1 MTITI
6 INYKLLPFCLCK
18 SGPSIDTT
26 TMSNVATKVAVVGGG
41 NIENIAERNG
51 MNVAVSGAVCAS
63 TLAKNGI
70 SVTLFESARGPGGR
84 MSQRSVSNSD
94 VLRLVH
100 EWESKGLV
108 EEWKENFGS
117 FDCISKKFLD
127 IEQEAPNKKYV
138 GIPGMNSICK
148 ALCNETGVESKF
160 GVGIGRLECLDDEKW
175 SLTGLD
181 GQNLG
186 RFSGVV
192 VSDKSIASPRFTDVT
207 GRPPPLDLSL
217 TPELALKLQD
227 IPVSPCFALMLA
239 FSEPLSSI
247 SVKGFSFKNSEILS
261 WSHCDS
267 SKPGRSTARHAS
279 VERWV
284 LHSTANY
291 ARGVIAQTGLQKP
304 SSATLTKVAQ
314 ELFQEF
320 QSIGLNI
327 PRPFFM
333 KAHRCFYWL
342 SRVLALLLVAC
353 NLHNVHDKIDHQDY
367 ILALKLTGNYRLIV
381 RTRGQDSVCLELKIQ
396 GSAFPT
402 ASIAREQ
409 KCLWD
414 RKKRLA
420 ICGDFCVSPNVE
432 GAILSGLAAASK
444 LTEMLSCL

>member
-1 MTITI
+1 MTITT

-18 SGPSIDTT
+18 SDPSIDTT

-41 NIENIAERNG
+41 I
-51 MNVAVSGAVCAS
+51 SGAVCAS

-84 MSQRSVSNSD
+84 MSQRREISEDGKELLFDHGASFFSASNSD

-160 GVGIGRLECLDDEKW
+160 GVSIGRLECLDDEKW

-267 SKPGRSTARHAS
+267 SKPGRSTAS
-279 VERWV
+279 ERWV

-304 SSATLTKVAQ
+304 SSATLTKVAE

-333 KAHRCFYWL
+333 KAHRW
-342 SRVLALLLVAC
+342 
-353 NLHNVHDKIDHQDY
+353 
-367 ILALKLTGNYRLIV
+367 
-381 RTRGQDSVCLELKIQ
+381 

>member
-1 MTITI
+1 MTITTI
-6 INYKLLPFCLCK
+6 SYKLRPFCLCK
-18 SGPSIDTT
+18 SDPSIDSA
-26 TMSNVATKVAVVGGG
+26 TMSNVATKVAVVGSG
-41 NIENIAERNG
+41 I
-51 MNVAVSGAVCAS
+51 SGAVCAS
-63 TLAKNGI
+63 ALAKNGI

-84 MSQRSVSNSD
+84 MSQRREISEDGKELLFDHGAPFFSVSNCD
-94 VLRLVH
+94 VLKLVH

-108 EEWKENFGS
+108 AEWKENFGS

-127 IEQEAPNKKYV
+127 NDQEAPNKKYV
-138 GIPGMNSICK
+138 GLPGMNSICK

-160 GVGIGRLECLDDEKW
+160 GASIGRLECLDDEKW

-181 GQNLG
+181 GKNLG
-186 RFSGVV
+186 HFSGVV
-192 VSDKSIASPRFTDVT
+192 LSDKSIASPRFTHVT

-239 FSEPLSSI
+239 FVEPLSSI
-247 SVKGFSFKNSEILS
+247 SVKGFSFKNSEILR
-261 WSHCDS
+261 WSHCES
-267 SKPGRSTARHAS
+267 SKPGRSSAS
-279 VERWV
+279 ERWV

-291 ARGVIAQTGLQKP
+291 ASGIIAQTGLQKP
-304 SSATLTKVAQ
+304 SSATLTKVAE
-314 ELFQEF
+314 ELFREF

-327 PRPFFM
+327 PQPFFM
-333 KAHRCFYWL
+333 KAHRW
-342 SRVLALLLVAC
+342 
-353 NLHNVHDKIDHQDY
+353 
-367 ILALKLTGNYRLIV
+367 
-381 RTRGQDSVCLELKIQ
+381 

-402 ASIAREQ
+402 ASIAREE

>member
-1 MTITI
+1 MTITTI
-6 INYKLLPFCLCK
+6 SYKLLTFCLCK
-18 SGPSIDTT
+18 SDPSIDRA
-26 TMSNVATKVAVVGGG
+26 TMSNVATKVAVVGSG
-41 NIENIAERNG
+41 NIENIAKRNG

-63 TLAKNGI
+63 ALAKNGI

-84 MSQRSVSNSD
+84 MSQRREISEDGKELLFDHGAPFFSVSNCD
-94 VLRLVH
+94 VLKLVH

-108 EEWKENFGS
+108 AEWKENFGS
-117 FDCISKKFLD
+117 FDCISKKFLEND
-127 IEQEAPNKKYV
+127 QEAPNKKYV
-138 GIPGMNSICK
+138 GLPGMNSICK

-160 GVGIGRLECLDDEKW
+160 GASIGRLECLDDEKW

-186 RFSGVV
+186 HFSGVV
-192 VSDKSIASPRFTDVT
+192 LSDKSIASPRFTHVT

-217 TPELALKLQD
+217 TPELALKLQE

-239 FSEPLSSI
+239 FAEPLSSI

-267 SKPGRSTARHAS
+267 SKPGRSTARHVS
-279 VERWV
+279 FERWV

-291 ARGVIAQTGLQKP
+291 ASGVIAQTGLQKP
-304 SSATLTKVAQ
+304 SSATLTKVAE
-314 ELFQEF
+314 ELFREF

-327 PRPFFM
+327 PQPFFM
-333 KAHRCFYWL
+333 KAHRWL
-342 SRVLALLLVAC
+342 S
-353 NLHNVHDKIDHQDY
+353 Y
-367 ILALKLTGNYRLIV
+367 EALKINAVSIFTIPFF
-381 RTRGQDSVCLELKIQ
+381 Q

-402 ASIAREQ
+402 ASIAREE